1 MILKTYKLYKFF
13 GGIQALT
20 NIDLAIEKG
29 EFFSLIGPN
38 GAGKTTLLN
47 CINSFYHPTSGTIF
61 FQEEEITGLKPHE
74 IIMRGIG
81 RTFQHA
87 ELFGHMSV
95 LDNIKVGRHIHMRS
109 NTWRSL
115 LFYGFA
121 RSEERAQRKII
132 EDEIIELLELE
143 PYRKE
148 AVGSLPWGIQ
158 KRVDLARALASDPKI
173 LLLDEPTG
181 GMSLEERED
190 MIRFILTVREFRDV
204 TIIMIE
210 HDIRSV
216 FDVSDRIAVLNFGK
230 LIAVGD
236 QETIL
241 KDSEVQRS
249 YFGKKTR
256 DPSEGPQDSKTT

>member
-1 MILKTYKLYKFF
+1 MMLEVRNLYKVF
-13 GGIQALT
+13 GGIQAVVGVSLS
-20 NIDLAIEKG
+20 IEKG

-47 CINSFYHPTSGTIF
+47 CVSAFYHPTSGSILF
-61 FQEEEITGLKPHE
+61 EGQEISHLKANR
-74 IIMRGIG
+74 IIRRGIG

-95 LDNIKVGRHIHMRS
+95 LDNIKVGRHILMRA
-109 NTWRSL
+109 NTWQGL

-121 RSEERAQRKII
+121 SAEERTHRRAI

-143 PYRKE
+143 PFRKE
-148 AVGSLPWGIQ
+148 PVGSLPWGIQ
-158 KRVDLARALASDPKI
+158 KRVDLARALASNPKI

-190 MIRFILTVREFRDV
+190 MIRFILTVREFRDI

-210 HDIRSV
+210 HDLRSV
-216 FDVSDRIAVLNFGK
+216 FDVSDRIGVLNFGK

-236 QETIL
+236 QDTIL
-241 KDSEVQRS
+241 KDPEVQRS
-249 YFGKKTR
+249 YFGKDK
-256 DPSEGPQDSKTT
+256 SM